1 MFVSREEM
9 VALVADG
16 TVILAP
22 HGSIA
27 RRLLEDWFGGVIPEP
42 DLRGPIDV

>member
-1 MFVSREEM
+1 VSREEI

-27 RRLLEDWFGGVIPEP
+27 RRLLETWFGGQVPEP
-42 DLRGPIDV
+42 ALGGPIDV